1 MTAPN
6 GGSCGGGWLD
16 GLLNIRSSCG
26 GGRCNAGWAVVMMVG
41 GDNDWGG
48 CVRMTRSAQ
57 NGIADLVVVFMVEGV
72 FDRMD
77 DDEEGVVDCKEED
90 VGV

>member
-1 MTAPN
+1 
-6 GGSCGGGWLD
+6 
-16 GLLNIRSSCG
+16 
-26 GGRCNAGWAVVMMVG
+26 MMVG